1 MSTYRCRDKGHRALR
16 EQNATLAIITMWASV
31 STYIFSPPCLA
42 NQSVA
47 SITPLAV
54 RFHFVPTRVC
64 HLTDLSRATRMLEET
79 KKRHTLAWC
88 VGRFEENAVR
98 RRASQHSLAAATAE
112 WR

>member
-16 EQNATLAIITMWASV
+16 EQNATLAIITVWASI

-42 NQSVA
+42 NYPAA
-47 SITPLAV
+47 SISPLTV
-54 RFHFVPTRVC
+54 RFHFVPTRAC

-79 KKRHTLAWC
+79 KKRHTLASC

-98 RRASQHSLAAATAE
+98 RRASQQSLAAATAK